1 MNQIAEVYLYMFQQV
16 DGQVVLSRINIH
28 GVVEL
33 SKYVMG
39 ALRWTTL
46 TLKKDLDGCKG
57 KQEHNRC
64 FLPSPLGYGPKLGNG
79 NIIYGDVEKVSKPF
93 FLSMDY

>member
-1 MNQIAEVYLYMFQQV
+1 MFQQV

-46 TLKKDLDGCKG
+46 TLKKDLDGKKEGDKG
-57 KQEHNRC
+57 GIQENR
-64 FLPSPLGYGPKLGNG
+64 
-79 NIIYGDVEKVSKPF
+79 
-93 FLSMDY
+93 